1 MIKGFDRNGCSEIS
15 CSREKAE
22 ERVLHFYVISVATLF
37 LGWRQRVKKKIFA
50 AFRKA
55 AFQIEGNC

>member
-37 LGWRQRVKKKIFA
+37 LGWRQRVKEENIRGIHRKPR
-50 AFRKA
+50 FR
-55 AFQIEGNC
+55 